1 MKRLLILCV
10 VACLAVPTF
19 AKDEDEDQNKAE
31 DRVKAASTVLEEIE
45 SAPDQGIPE
54 EVLGS
59 AECVAVVPTM
69 LKGGFIV
76 GARFGRGVASCRTPK
91 GWSAPAFFTIKG
103 GSFGL
108 QIGAQAVDLVMLI
121 MNDNGMKNL
130 LSSQFKLGADA
141 SVAAGPVGRHAAAD
155 TDWKLK
161 AQVLSYSR
169 ARGLFAG
176 LELSGAAIGQDKD
189 ATREFYGRMVPFKTS
204 LTGTIDAPPNAYPF
218 LNTLA
223 KWAKT
228 AASEVSQSDVG
239 ASVSPCLCGHDASA
253 RAGLRTGTSGTLAP
267 TLAQPLA
274 FDNLCPPCY
283 RHQFPLNASATR
295 VRACVAVHQNSEP
308 AASSAVAGG
317 RDFSGLD
324 WSTCCM
330 CVCGGS
336 ACATWPWPF
345 RKKAAASMPASC
357 AENLPRSAVS
367 WLRSANFPDTPGK
380 T

>member
-1 MKRLLILCV
+1 M
-10 VACLAVPTF
+10 
-19 AKDEDEDQNKAE
+19 
-31 DRVKAASTVLEEIE
+31 LEEIE

-130 LSSQFKLGADA
+130 LSSKFKLGADA

-176 LELSGAAIGQDKD
+176 LELSGAVIDQDKD
-189 ATREFYGRMVPFKTS
+189 STRQFYGHMVPFKTS
-204 LTGTIDAPPNAYPF
+204 LEGTITAPPSAYPF
-218 LNTLA
+218 LNTLPSGPSRQP
-223 KWAKT
+223 
-228 AASEVSQSDVG
+228 ASK
-239 ASVSPCLCGHDASA
+239 P
-253 RAGLRTGTSGTLAP
+253 
-267 TLAQPLA
+267 
-274 FDNLCPPCY
+274 
-283 RHQFPLNASATR
+283 
-295 VRACVAVHQNSEP
+295 
-308 AASSAVAGG
+308 GG
-317 RDFSGLD
+317 R
-324 WSTCCM
+324 T
-330 CVCGGS
+330 V
-336 ACATWPWPF
+336 
-345 RKKAAASMPASC
+345 
-357 AENLPRSAVS
+357 
-367 WLRSANFPDTPGK
+367 
-380 T
+380 